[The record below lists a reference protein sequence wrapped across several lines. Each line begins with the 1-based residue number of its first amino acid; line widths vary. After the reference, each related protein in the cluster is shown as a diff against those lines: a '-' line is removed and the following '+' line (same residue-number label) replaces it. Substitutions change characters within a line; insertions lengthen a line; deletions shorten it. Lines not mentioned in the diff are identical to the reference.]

1 MTDSGILVRG
11 HYVLTSGTP
20 KMISPGAVRIVGETI
35 DAVGNWNELR
45 RLHPEDRVFGDRN
58 AIITPGF
65 INTHGHFSEGLIT
78 GIAEDFTLWEWIEAV
93 IGPTAPH
100 HDAEIAYIATMMAG
114 IQMLRSGIT
123 LASDMYVCDPAEDP
137 VTPGVVRALDEL
149 GLRGVVSFGASDRRA
164 ASVGTLM
171 EEHAALREAAEA
183 SRLCRFRT
191 GIALLGAQ
199 SEKLFESSLV
209 WAAEYGSHIHLHE
222 VREEVTAV
230 RAETGRSPI
239 AQCAHLGLFEG
250 PTLAAHCVWVDGHDQ
265 EILSENQVGVAHNPV
280 SNMILASGVCPVPS
294 LRRIGI
300 NVGIGVDGPASND
313 SQNMLEAIKLAV
325 LIQRVDRLQ
334 ATALSARDALTMAT
348 IEGAMSLGLESEIG
362 SLEPGKQA
370 DLVVFDGNS
379 PTLTNIHDPFQAV
392 VYCASPR
399 EVAEVWVAGTRS
411 VADGEVVNVDPEEI
425 SERSRPLARKL
436 VQAAD
441 LGRHSLL
448 TVQ

>member
-1 MTDSGILVRG
+1 
-11 HYVLTSGTP
+11 
-20 KMISPGAVRIVGETI
+20 
-35 DAVGNWNELR
+35 
-45 RLHPEDRVFGDRN
+45 
-58 AIITPGF
+58 
-65 INTHGHFSEGLIT
+65 
-78 GIAEDFTLWEWIEAV
+78 
-93 IGPTAPH
+93 
-100 HDAEIAYIATMMAG
+100 
-114 IQMLRSGIT
+114 
-123 LASDMYVCDPAEDP
+123 
-137 VTPGVVRALDEL
+137 
-149 GLRGVVSFGASDRRA
+149 
-164 ASVGTLM
+164 
-171 EEHAALREAAEA
+171 
-183 SRLCRFRT
+183 
-191 GIALLGAQ
+191 
-199 SEKLFESSLV
+199 
-209 WAAEYGSHIHLHE
+209 
-222 VREEVTAV
+222 
-230 RAETGRSPI
+230 
-239 AQCAHLGLFEG
+239 
-250 PTLAAHCVWVDGHDQ
+250 
-265 EILSENQVGVAHNPV
+265 
-280 SNMILASGVCPVPS
+280 VCPVPS